1 MGVNESVDKEVA
13 ALRKE
18 LESVSVE
25 NRELKARLDRL
36 EALVGEE
43 KSFGT
48 IFPEVDMSRQLK
60 RYAPAS
66 RINQN
71 ISGNA
76 PAMLDA
82 DTRETW
88 FYTSDSN
95 ANSDNF
101 EQDISSP
108 EYRAPL
114 GEIKEITLVRNLY
127 WSPIGIEAVP
137 EEFQREGIL
146 VAEFYKCYVRDGHW
160 YAKIGSYWD
169 IIFEAVRCTAE

>member
-1 MGVNESVDKEVA
+1 MGINESVDKEIA

-18 LESVSVE
+18 LESVSAE

-36 EALVGEE
+36 ETLTGLG
-43 KSFGT
+43 KSLGT

-95 ANSDNF
+95 ANSDNL
-101 EQDISSP
+101 EQEISSP

-127 WSPIGIEAVP
+127 WSPVGISVVP
-137 EEFQREGIL
+137 EAFRREGIL

-169 IIFEAVRCTAE
+169 IIFEAVRCEA